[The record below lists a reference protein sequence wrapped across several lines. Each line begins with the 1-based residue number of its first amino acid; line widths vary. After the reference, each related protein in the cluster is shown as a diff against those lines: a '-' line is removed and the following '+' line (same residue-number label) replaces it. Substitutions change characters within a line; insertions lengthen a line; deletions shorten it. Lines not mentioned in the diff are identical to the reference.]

1 MSITVVFKDPQQ
13 QFITVQGVS
22 KDIAISD
29 LRTVFKQKGGN
40 QSEGQ
45 WKFNA
50 KMLEDSKK
58 LSDYLPKSTPKTL
71 SKITISTVE
80 PVRGG

>member
-1 MSITVVFKDPQQ
+1 MSITVVFKDPEQ
-13 QFITVQGVS
+13 QFITVEGVS
-22 KDIAISD
+22 KDITISN

-50 KMLEDSKK
+50 QIIEDSKK
-58 LSDYLPKSTPKTL
+58 LSDYLPKSTPRPL

>member
-1 MSITVVFKDPQQ
+1 MSITVVFKDPEQ

-22 KDIAISD
+22 KDITISN
-29 LRTVFKQKGGN
+29 LRTVFKENGGN

-45 WKFNA
+45 WKINA
-50 KMLEDSKK
+50 QIIEDSKK
-58 LSDYLPKSTPKTL
+58 LSDYLPKSTPRPL
-71 SKITISTVE
+71 SKITISTVA

>member
-1 MSITVVFKDPQQ
+1 MSITVVFVDPGL
-13 QFITVQGVS
+13 QFITVKDVS
-22 KDIAISD
+22 KDIAISN
-29 LRTVFKQKGGN
+29 LRIVFKQNGGN

-45 WKFNA
+45 WKINA
-50 KMLEDSKK
+50 KILEDSKK
-58 LSDYLPKSTPKTL
+58 LSDYLPTNIPRPL

>member
-1 MSITVVFKDPQQ
+1 MSITVVFKDPGQ

-22 KDIAISD
+22 KDITISN
-29 LRTVFKQKGGN
+29 LRTVFKQNGGN

-45 WKFNA
+45 WKINA
-50 KMLEDSKK
+50 KILEDSKK
-58 LSDYLPKSTPKTL
+58 LSDYLPKSTPRPL
-71 SKITISTVE
+71 SQIAISTVE